1 MIVVRSLNELRG
13 FANGGDRSTFQYYAY
28 ALDAVGWGT
37 TIPKEPY
44 VPNVTPGDWK
54 AILEHEA
61 EWKKKMGYA

>member
-1 MIVVRSLNELRG
+1 MRAEDQTTIG
-13 FANGGDRSTFQYYAY
+13 Y
-28 ALDAVGWGT
+28 ALGWGT

-44 VPNVTPGDWK
+44 VPSVVPGDWK